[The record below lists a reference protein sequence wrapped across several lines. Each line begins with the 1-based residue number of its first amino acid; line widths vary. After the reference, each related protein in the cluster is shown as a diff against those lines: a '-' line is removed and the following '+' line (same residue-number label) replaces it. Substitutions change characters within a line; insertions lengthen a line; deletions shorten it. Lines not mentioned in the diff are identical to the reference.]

1 MTNQLIS
8 QSRIAIIGA
17 GPAGLTLARLLQQSG
32 AAHIRVYE
40 RDLNR
45 EVRGQ
50 GATLDLHE
58 ESGLL
63 ALQRAGLMDGFRANF
78 RPGAEKLRVLDK
90 YAHIAFDEHATLPGE
105 DDRDADR
112 PEIDR
117 GPLRGLLLDS
127 LTPGTVVWN
136 RQLLTV
142 VSEGEGW
149 LLHFQDGTSATADL
163 LVAADGAN
171 SKVRPLLMSIRPVYS
186 GYTVVEGLVY
196 GANQA
201 APAIDALL
209 QEGKIFAF
217 GDNKSII
224 VSSKAGGHFAFYL
237 GFRADE
243 TWYRQCGI
251 DFSDKAAVMAW
262 FQTAYA
268 GWDPVW
274 LEMFTGSAYP
284 FIPRPQ
290 YFMPLDQTWEAR
302 PNLTLLGD
310 AAHVM
315 PPYAGEGV
323 NMAMLDALELSECLT
338 SGTFADTRTA
348 IAHYEQQMRN
358 RAADIT
364 QLTLTQTELL
374 HAPNAIGNMLA
385 VMNGEPPAAH

>member
-1 MTNQLIS
+1 MTNQLIAGK
-8 QSRIAIIGA
+8 QIAIIGA

-45 EVRGQ
+45 EVRDQ

-90 YAHIAFDEHATLPGE
+90 YAHIAFDEHDTPPGK
-105 DDRDADR
+105 DDREAPR

-136 RQLLTV
+136 RQLLTAIP
-142 VSEGEGW
+142 EGEGW

-171 SKVRPLLMSIRPVYS
+171 SKVRPLLTSIRPVYA
-186 GYTVVEGLVY
+186 GYMVVEGLVY
-196 GANQA
+196 EANRA
-201 APAIDALL
+201 APGINALL
-209 QEGKIFAF
+209 REGKIFAF

-237 GFRADE
+237 GFGADE
-243 TWYRQCGI
+243 SWPRQVGI
-251 DFSDKAAVMAW
+251 DFANKAQVLTW

-268 GWDPVW
+268 GWDAVW
-274 LEMFTGSAYP
+274 LEMFAGSAYP

-290 YFMPLDQTWEAR
+290 YFMPLDQTWESR

-323 NMAMLDALELSECLT
+323 NMAMLDALELSECLA
-338 SGTFADTRTA
+338 SGAFADIRTA
-348 IAHYEQQMRN
+348 IAHYEQQMRS

-364 QLTLTQTELL
+364 DLTLRQTDLL
-374 HAPNAIGNMLA
+374 HSPDAIDTMLS
-385 VMNGEPPAAH
+385 VMAG